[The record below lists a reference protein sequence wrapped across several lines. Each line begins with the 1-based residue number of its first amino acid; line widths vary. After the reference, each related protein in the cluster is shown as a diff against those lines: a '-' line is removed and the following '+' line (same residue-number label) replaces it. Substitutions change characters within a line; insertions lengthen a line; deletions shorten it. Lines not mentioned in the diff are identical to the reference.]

1 MNAKTINET
10 EIPATAAT
18 APATGFLDVKI
29 APGASAL
36 RKYQNLVVGNTRLR
50 ALLLHELL
58 TTLLTNL
65 PGLAG
70 IVLRR
75 ACYRWLFKRMER
87 GVVIGQ
93 GVSLRQPGR
102 MTLGRGCLI
111 DDFAGL
117 SSRGDGD
124 TGIALG
130 REVFIGRS
138 SVVGVR
144 NGRVELGDHTNIGG
158 NCRLGCTGGTLRT
171 GSHVLVG
178 AFTYIGG
185 GMHRCDRTDVPMAL
199 QGQVIKGGVTIG
211 DDVWIGGG
219 CQILDGVTIGR
230 GVIIGAGSVVT
241 RNLPDWAV
249 AYGNPARV
257 RKRRRTE

>member
-1 MNAKTINET
+1 MNEKTSNET
-10 EIPATAAT
+10 ETPATAA
-18 APATGFLDVKI
+18 ATGFHDIKS
-29 APGASAL
+29 APGESAL
-36 RKYQNLVVGNTRLR
+36 RKYQMLVVGNKRLR
-50 ALLLHELL
+50 SLLVHELL

-65 PGLAG
+65 PGIAG
-70 IVLRR
+70 ITLRR
-75 ACYRWLFKRMER
+75 ACYGLLFKRMER

-102 MTLGRGCLI
+102 MTIGRGCLI
-111 DDFAGL
+111 DDLASL
-117 SSRGDGD
+117 SARGDGD

-130 REVFIGRS
+130 REVFIGRG

-158 NCRLGCTGGTLRT
+158 NCRLGCTGGALRT

-178 AFTYIGG
+178 ALTYIGG

-241 RNLPDWAV
+241 RDLPDWAV
-249 AYGNPARV
+249 AYGSPAQI
-257 RKRRRTE
+257 RKSRRPE